1 MTMSFN
7 ADKLTRQQRSV
18 LEAGVEVASIIASR
32 NPTEYYTP
40 IQLEKA
46 RSLYTPDQLKDIE
59 ENYCEFETFFVISM
73 FFQDQAIPR
82 FADRLTQIL
91 LYKNARK
98 LDKTAFRENPYL
110 ARLKIP
116 TVTEGKYTLTEARYA
131 KGEIFQY
138 DMPDFDAEYIV
149 PKLGFFSS
157 PVRFPAVYE
166 GKTPWMS
173 VCPSEILSMQEDI
186 AAARGSVLVLGLGL
200 GYYPF
205 MISGKPEVKDVT
217 VVERSPEIVKLF
229 ETHLLPQFPFD
240 YKIEIAQCDAYDY
253 LDEVEPGEFD
263 FIYCDLWMG
272 AADGVDHYRRLKEY
286 EAKLPNTE
294 FRYWI
299 EPQLKAFS

>member
-1 MTMSFN
+1 MSFN

-18 LEAGVEVASIIASR
+18 LEAGVEVARIIAAR

-73 FFQDQAIPR
+73 FFQDHAIPR

-110 ARLKIP
+110 ARIKIP

-138 DMPDFDAEYIV
+138 DMPDFDAEYTV

-157 PVRFPAVYE
+157 PVRFP
-166 GKTPWMS
+166 S
-173 VCPSEILSMQEDI
+173 
-186 AAARGSVLVLGLGL
+186 
-200 GYYPF
+200 
-205 MISGKPEVKDVT
+205 
-217 VVERSPEIVKLF
+217 
-229 ETHLLPQFPFD
+229 
-240 YKIEIAQCDAYDY
+240 
-253 LDEVEPGEFD
+253 
-263 FIYCDLWMG
+263 
-272 AADGVDHYRRLKEY
+272 
-286 EAKLPNTE
+286 
-294 FRYWI
+294 
-299 EPQLKAFS
+299 

>member
-1 MTMSFN
+1 MSFGIET
-7 ADKLTRQQRSV
+7 LTKQQRAV
-18 LEAGVEVASIIASR
+18 LEAGTEVARIIASR
-32 NPTEYYTP
+32 APTEDYTP
-40 IQLEKA
+40 IQLEKT
-46 RSLYTPDQLKDIE
+46 RDLYTPEQIRDIE
-59 ENYCEFETFFVISM
+59 ENYCEFETFFVLSM
-73 FFQDQAIPR
+73 FFQDYGIPR

-98 LDKTAFRENPYL
+98 LDKRAFRENPYL
-110 ARLKIP
+110 KAVKIP

-138 DMPDFDAEYIV
+138 DMPDFTAEYTV

-157 PVRFPAVYE
+157 PVRFPAIYE

-173 VCPSEILSMQEDI
+173 VCPSEILSMREDI
-186 AAARGSVLVLGLGL
+186 AAARGNVLVLGLGL

-205 MISGKPEVKDVT
+205 MISGKSEVKDVT

-240 YKIEIAQCDAYDY
+240 YKIEVAECDAYDY

-272 AADGVDHYRRLKEY
+272 AEDGAEHYRRLKEY
-286 EAKLPNTE
+286 EARFPAAE

-299 EPQLKAFS
+299 EPQLRAFS